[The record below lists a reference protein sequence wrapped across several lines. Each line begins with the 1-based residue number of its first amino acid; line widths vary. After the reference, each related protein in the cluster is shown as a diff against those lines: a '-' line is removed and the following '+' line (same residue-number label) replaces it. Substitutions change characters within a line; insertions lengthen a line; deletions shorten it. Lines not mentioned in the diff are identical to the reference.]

1 MATGIPE
8 ETYDALTENR
18 DLLSLQRWSS
28 RRSPACETRRLYDLA
43 GFGFIYVGIA
53 GRGLDLTME
62 HKKMRGIKDRLDS
75 HLRGRRSGGFGVYV
89 CDRLVL
95 PTLNRAQ
102 IKEIAAGGLSLDAL
116 TKDYI
121 REHLSYRFAL
131 MPNYT
136 AALDV
141 ESRIA
146 RGETPMG
153 LPLLNPR
160 RPAKATAGAVTFP
173 ANGAKVTPYFAAFF

>member
-8 ETYDALTENR
+8 ETYDALTTGTCYLFKDGLHV
-18 DLLSLQRWSS
+18 DL
-28 RRSPACETRRLYDLA
+28 PLA
-43 GFGFIYVGIA
+43 KPGVYTIWRGSEFIYVGIA

-160 RPAKATAGAVTFP
+160 
-173 ANGAKVTPYFAAFF
+173 AASESYSRSGDLSR